1 MAPVQTWQPSSRV
14 LILDRSRRLRAS
26 LSTTSAIVFLVFIFH
41 HQKYF
46 TVLNSRDRIIIDSI
60 HMLSQY
66 YKELFMTKENHFIK
80 RMIARR
86 VDQGLS
92 QEELSKK
99 SGVAAA
105 QISRYELGKSKP
117 RPNVIARLAEAL
129 NVPFEW
135 LAYGDNDVE
144 PVPIPGIPTR
154 QIELPEDLANIIKKK
169 ADEMGIPE
177 YEFIERMLA
186 ESFVHDGIL
195 EKVEDYYTDKKP
207 T

>member
-1 MAPVQTWQPSSRV
+1 
-14 LILDRSRRLRAS
+14 
-26 LSTTSAIVFLVFIFH
+26 
-41 HQKYF
+41 
-46 TVLNSRDRIIIDSI
+46 
-60 HMLSQY
+60 
-66 YKELFMTKENHFIK
+66 MTKENHFIK

-92 QEELSKK
+92 QEDLSKR

-135 LAYGDNDVE
+135 LAYGDNDAD
-144 PVPIPGIPTR
+144 PITIPGIPTR
-154 QIELPEDLANIIKKK
+154 QIELPEDLVNIIKKK

-177 YEFIERMLA
+177 YELIERMLA
-186 ESFVHDGIL
+186 ESLVHDGVI
-195 EKVEDYYTDKKP
+195 ENVDDYYLLKKP
-207 T
+207 DR

>member
-1 MAPVQTWQPSSRV
+1 
-14 LILDRSRRLRAS
+14 
-26 LSTTSAIVFLVFIFH
+26 
-41 HQKYF
+41 
-46 TVLNSRDRIIIDSI
+46 
-60 HMLSQY
+60 
-66 YKELFMTKENHFIK
+66 MTKENDFIK

-117 RPNVIARLAEAL
+117 RPNVIAKLAEAL
-129 NVPFEW
+129 NVPFKW

-144 PVPIPGIPTR
+144 PLPIPGVETR
-154 QIELPEDLANIIKKK
+154 MVELP
-169 ADEMGIPE
+169 ADIAALIEKIAKEKGIPE
-177 YEFIERMLA
+177 YELIERMLA
-186 ESFVHDGIL
+186 ESLFNDGVL
-195 EKVEDYYTDKKP
+195 ENVSDYYSNKKP